1 MGNSITDG
9 LKSRLT
15 QYLKHVVEDDVL
27 FTNSNPLHTP
37 PFWLNIVLDV
47 PKLKITQTHIP
58 HTYTSQIIFFVLFTS
73 SVRVNNP
80 WPNAICFVLKVQ
92 NCHLVSLIVL
102 VLQWML
108 KWSKRVSLRSVSFT
122 NYPTLHH
129 PLLSTFLFF
138 FFSFFFY
145 MFTNFTHHQ
154 ILQYTKDT
162 KSNTHKISVTQ
173 IHTKIIHSRIFTK
186 YCSMFHNFTSDQQ
199 FTSYKILSLLFP
211 MIITIHQRHQN
222 VSNNDDTFSKS
233 AQNSL
238 PWVLPDKYITDWLT
252 NPLILS
258 LPILL
263 IPPIHE

>member
-1 MGNSITDG
+1 MLTALLETSITDG

-58 HTYTSQIIFFVLFTS
+58 HTYTSQIIFFVLCTF

-80 WPNAICFVLKVQ
+80 WLNAICFVLKVQ

-108 KWSKRVSLRSVSFT
+108 KWSKRVSLRSVSYT

-129 PLLSTFLFF
+129 PLLSTFLLCLFPSFF
-138 FFSFFFY
+138 FFFIHVYKFY
-145 MFTNFTHHQ
+145 TSLNITIYQGYKIKCTQNFS
-154 ILQYTKDT
+154 YA
-162 KSNTHKISVTQ
+162 NTHKNYTQ
-173 IHTKIIHSRIFTK
+173 
-186 YCSMFHNFTSDQQ
+186 
-199 FTSYKILSLLFP
+199 
-211 MIITIHQRHQN
+211 
-222 VSNNDDTFSKS
+222 
-233 AQNSL
+233 
-238 PWVLPDKYITDWLT
+238 
-252 NPLILS
+252 
-258 LPILL
+258 
-263 IPPIHE
+263 

>member
-27 FTNSNPLHTP
+27 FTNLNPLHTP

-58 HTYTSQIIFFVLFTS
+58 HTYTSQIIFFVLCTF

-108 KWSKRVSLRSVSFT
+108 KWSKRVSLRSVSF
-122 NYPTLHH
+122 PTIQHCII
-129 PLLSTFLFF
+129 PFCPPFLFLFLNF
-138 FFSFFFY
+138 FFLHDYKFY
-145 MFTNFTHHQ
+145 TLPNITM
-154 ILQYTKDT
+154 YKG
-162 KSNTHKISVTQ
+162 
-173 IHTKIIHSRIFTK
+173 
-186 YCSMFHNFTSDQQ
+186 
-199 FTSYKILSLLFP
+199 YKIKYTQHLHVLAYKTQKWSK
-211 MIITIHQRHQN
+211 IH
-222 VSNNDDTFSKS
+222 
-233 AQNSL
+233 
-238 PWVLPDKYITDWLT
+238 
-252 NPLILS
+252 
-258 LPILL
+258 
-263 IPPIHE
+263 

>member
-1 MGNSITDG
+1 MVALHDLCWDPLFSCQMICIGKTRG
-9 LKSRLT
+9 WGWC
-15 QYLKHVVEDDVL
+15 VVYKM
-27 FTNSNPLHTP
+27 NQLHTS

-58 HTYTSQIIFFVLFTS
+58 HTNTSQIIFFVLFTF

-138 FFSFFFY
+138 LFLFLHVYKFL
-145 MFTNFTHHQ
+145 H
-154 ILQYTKDT
+154 ITKYY
-162 KSNTHKISVTQ
+162 NIPRIQNQ
-173 IHTKIIHSRIFTK
+173 IHTKIIHSRIFMK

-211 MIITIHQRHQN
+211 MMITISSKESKCFQRRWH
-222 VSNNDDTFSKS
+222 F
-233 AQNSL
+233 
-238 PWVLPDKYITDWLT
+238 
-252 NPLILS
+252 
-258 LPILL
+258 
-263 IPPIHE
+263 